1 MVKNEVD
8 EVIIKMTKEEII
20 CKVLIFFILFLIF
33 LYYLI
38 MIFFNCY
45 SISSGFYQ
53 HYYHYYSV
61 NYPFKLLH
69 IDYSIFCLKANLLIF
84 ILTILLEF
92 FSKNKKENIVIYL
105 IFLLFLISPLVL
117 FAIHFSTYNW
127 PCITYLGDKLG

>member
-1 MVKNEVD
+1 MVKNKGN

-20 CKVLIFFILFLIF
+20 CKILIFFILFLIF

-38 MIFFNCY
+38 MIFFNWY
-45 SISSGFYQ
+45 LISSGFYQ
-53 HYYHYYSV
+53 HDYHYYRV
-61 NYPFKLLH
+61 KYPFKLLH

-117 FAIHFSTYNW
+117 FAIHFSTYKY
-127 PCITYLGDKLG
+127 PCIIYFAH